1 MRARGEDLRVAT
13 YPGASHA
20 FDAPGDKVK
29 LRTDVPNGVHPG
41 EGVHAGADPAARTL
55 ANDRVRAFL
64 RERMHPSDPFS
75 YWSP

>member
-1 MRARGEDLRVAT
+1 VAT
-13 YPGASHA
+13 YAGASHA
-20 FDAPGDKVK
+20 FDAPGDKVV

-55 ANDRVRAFL
+55 ANERVRAFL
-64 RERMHPSDPFS
+64 RERMEPPNRPS